1 MKNWKAIIAGVIFTT
16 ILVLVSQL
24 AFVLIAA
31 FIGGA
36 KNDFAFLAEHKEV
49 LWRLLALLF
58 FCISMT
64 LGGMATAFLSQIN
77 RVRNALI
84 VGALVS
90 LLSLLTI
97 VGKGELTLTST
108 LLIGLG
114 IAFAAAG
121 GGAWKKWAR

>member
-77 RVRNALI
+77 QVRNALI

-90 LLSLLTI
+90 LLSLLTA
-97 VGKGELTLTST
+97 VGMGELTLTST

-114 IAFAAAG
+114 IAFTAAG
-121 GGAWKKWAR
+121 GGAWKRWAR